1 MTIKAY
7 SDFRLE
13 DDETLVITLQGAGT
27 QVDIGT
33 VNSITITLNQE
44 DGRAVVLFWD
54 EDTTI
59 DMDLFLWIGDL
70 GTPVNELLILTVSA
84 FAGFEPPELVFIPS
98 VVTDASFGTSYIYYE
113 GDVDPMDFEVQFIDF
128 AAGVFEV
135 LADRDVYNATYTLA
149 NINAWDEDGAPDPLV
164 VQTFDVD
171 GGVFSTPS
179 AITVPA
185 SGSRMRLPKFDASSV
200 SRSAVTSPSLRAS
213 ALSQRLRK

>member
-1 MTIKAY
+1 
-7 SDFRLE
+7 
-13 DDETLVITLQGAGT
+13 
-27 QVDIGT
+27 
-33 VNSITITLNQE
+33 
-44 DGRAVVLFWD
+44 
-54 EDTTI
+54 
-59 DMDLFLWIGDL
+59 
-70 GTPVNELLILTVSA
+70 
-84 FAGFEPPELVFIPS
+84 
-98 VVTDASFGTSYIYYE
+98 
-113 GDVDPMDFEVQFIDF
+113 MDFEVQFIDF